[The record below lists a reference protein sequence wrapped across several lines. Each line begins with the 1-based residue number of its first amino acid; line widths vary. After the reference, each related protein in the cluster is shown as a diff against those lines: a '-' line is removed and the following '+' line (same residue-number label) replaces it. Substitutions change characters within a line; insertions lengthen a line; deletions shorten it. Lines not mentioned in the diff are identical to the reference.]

1 LAVIACED
9 GTEYSVKCCV
19 DASLLEVNA
28 QLKTKPNLLH
38 QMPATQG
45 YLALCQPLP
54 NISNPTA
61 NLMSLE
67 DYRKLRFPEESSP
80 SASSS

>member
-1 LAVIACED
+1 MATITCED
-9 GTEYSVKCCV
+9 GTDFTVRCSV

-28 QLKTKPNLLH
+28 QLKTNPNLLH

-54 NISNPTA
+54 NIKTPTES
-61 NLMSLE
+61 LMGLE
-67 DYRKLRFPEESSP
+67 EFRKLRFPDEV
-80 SASSS
+80 AV